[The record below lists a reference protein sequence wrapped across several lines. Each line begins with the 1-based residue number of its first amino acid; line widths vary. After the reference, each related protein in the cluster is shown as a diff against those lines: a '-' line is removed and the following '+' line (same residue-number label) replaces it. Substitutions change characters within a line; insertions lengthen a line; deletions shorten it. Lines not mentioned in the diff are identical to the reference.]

1 MPDREP
7 LPGDEADAPGLEDAV
22 VPPAHVPEAVPDM
35 PVLSNRAVGADIP
48 PVALLLPAV
57 EDPEP
62 EFPGLEVV
70 GCADAPIPEHVPAVM
85 EPRADVPAAVGL
97 TPGVAISVAPSGIP
111 VTPTDAPGPIPSGE
125 VTPSGTG
132 APVPTV
138 TCAHAVL
145 QPRRT
150 DTVVV
155 TNKRLI
161 DVTRRLSWIN
171 RRERNTLSH
180 RWMPKGAGR

>member
-1 MPDREP
+1 
-7 LPGDEADAPGLEDAV
+7 
-22 VPPAHVPEAVPDM
+22 
-35 PVLSNRAVGADIP
+35 
-48 PVALLLPAV
+48 
-57 EDPEP
+57 
-62 EFPGLEVV
+62 
-70 GCADAPIPEHVPAVM
+70 M

-111 VTPTDAPGPIPSGE
+111 VTPTVAPGPIPSGE
-125 VTPSGTG
+125 LMPSGTG

-155 TNKRLI
+155 TIKRLI
-161 DVTRRLSWIN
+161 DVIRD
-171 RRERNTLSH
+171 
-180 RWMPKGAGR
+180 